1 MWCDGPVGWC
11 DMRAL
16 AFNISNL
23 LLYGV
28 VSITDKECGMPTPWS
43 DEELKAS
50 VEAYVEMLDK
60 QRRGERVIKARYYR
74 TLEKRFGRTAKAFE
88 YRAQNIS
95 HVYALQ
101 GRTWIAGLKPAG
113 NVGVNIVARLEALIA
128 EVEGYHPSTSATFA
142 TEVNE
147 HRGLYRDNAS
157 TSPTG
162 RLVPDKKAVNTTVY
176 ERDPAVVAW
185 VLTKVDG
192 VCECCDS
199 PAPFTREDGSLFL
212 EVHHLKRLAD
222 GGPDIV
228 ENAVA
233 LCPNCHRE
241 LHAGVGKHELAAR
254 LIDKIERL
262 DAY

>member
-1 MWCDGPVGWC
+1 M
-11 DMRAL
+11 
-16 AFNISNL
+16 S
-23 LLYGV
+23 
-28 VSITDKECGMPTPWS
+28 TPWS

-50 VEAYVEMLDK
+50 VEVYVEMLDK
-60 QRRGERVIKARYYR
+60 QRRGEGVIKARYYR
-74 TLEKRFGRTAKAFE
+74 ALEKRFGRTAKAFE

-95 HVYALQ
+95 YVYALQ
-101 GRTWIAGLKPAG
+101 GRAWVKGLKPAG
-113 NVGVNIVARLEALIA
+113 NVGVKIVARLEALIA
-128 EVEGYHPSTSATFA
+128 EVEGQQPSSSATFA

-147 HRGLYRDNAS
+147 RRSLYRDNAL
-157 TSPTG
+157 TPPAGRQSPG
-162 RLVPDKKAVNTTVY
+162 KISVSATVY
-176 ERDPAVVAW
+176 ERDPDVVAC
-185 VLTKVDG
+185 VLTQADG

-228 ENAVA
+228 ENAIG

-241 LHAGVGKHELAAR
+241 LHAGLGKHELAAR

-262 DAY
+262 NAY